1 MKNKLELA
9 QWAVEYA
16 KKVGADDG
24 AVNIVNRRDVDIEY
38 RDRKLEKLK
47 ESTQNSLSIHIYVNQ
62 RYSGSSTN
70 DLRKEQLK
78 SFIEEAVAGTKYLS
92 QDEYRSLPDPKYYPD
107 NLDRDLEILD
117 SAYESVD
124 SEKRVK
130 LAKMIEEA
138 ALDTDD
144 RIISTTAGYGDVHF
158 ERVKVHSNGF
168 VGQKQGTVFS
178 LSAEATVE
186 DPGGGRPESW
196 YSARTRL
203 FDALPEPSKVG
214 QEAVK
219 GAVMKIGQDK
229 IESGRYPMIVENRV
243 ASRLLR
249 MLSQPLTGR
258 AIQQK
263 QSFLEGK
270 LGQKIASDKFT
281 LIDDP
286 FIKRG
291 LGSRLFDGDG
301 LEAKKRA
308 IIENGIL
315 KSYFIDDYYGRKLGM
330 EPTTG
335 GPSNLVFDYGSE
347 SLQNMIKDVD
357 YGIWVTG
364 FIGGNSNS
372 TTGDFSFGITGQ
384 LIEKGQVA
392 KPVNEMNI
400 SGNAIEFWNR
410 LSKVGNDPHIY
421 SSYRI
426 PTMQFDDVQFS
437 GV

>member
-16 KKVGADDG
+16 QKIGADEV

-47 ESTQNSLSIHIYVNQ
+47 ESTQNSLSINIYINQ

-78 SFIEEAVAGTKYLS
+78 SFIEESVAGTKYLAK
-92 QDEYRSLPDPKYYPD
+92 DEYRALPDPKYYPEEL
-107 NLDRDLEILD
+107 NRDLEILD
-117 SAYESVD
+117 PAYKSVY
-124 SEKRVK
+124 SEKRIE
-130 LAKMIEEA
+130 LAKMVEEA

-144 RIISTTAGYGDVHF
+144 RIISTTASYGDVHF
-158 ERVKVHSNGF
+158 ERIKVHSNGF
-168 VGQKQGTVFS
+168 IGQMQGTVFS
-178 LSAEATVE
+178 SSAEATVK
-186 DPGGGRPESW
+186 DPGGGRPESR
-196 YSARTRL
+196 YSARTRY

-214 QEAVK
+214 KEAVK

-229 IESGRYPMIVENRV
+229 IESGTYPMIVENRV

-258 AIQQK
+258 ALQQK

-270 LGQKIASDKFT
+270 RGEKIASNTFT
-281 LIDDP
+281 MFDDP

-291 LGSRLFDGDG
+291 LGSRLFDSDG
-301 LEAKKRA
+301 LAATRRA
-308 IIENGIL
+308 IIENGVL
-315 KSYFIDDYYGRKLGM
+315 KTYFIDNYYGRKLGM
-330 EPTTG
+330 EPTTA
-335 GPSNLVFDYGSE
+335 GPSNLVFDYGTE
-347 SLQNMIKDVD
+347 SLQNMTKDVD

-384 LIEKGQVA
+384 LIEKGQIA
-392 KPVNEMNI
+392 RPVNEMNI
-400 SGNAIEFWNR
+400 SGNAVDFWNR
-410 LSKVGNDPHIY
+410 LSKVGNDPYIY